1 MRVYRCLDENEFKHI
16 VQGDTENIGSF
27 FAKQKSNTHR
37 YKDKV
42 RYLHF
47 FRNINDFQHIQNIKD
62 STKMYLCEFD
72 IPLKILFTHFGVGY
86 YVASGYDCD
95 YNSIYE
101 FAIPSKLF
109 NSSFLRSYAIDE
121 GRTLNKENALR
132 ILEDNRVNTK
142 KLLKNN
148 EKQM

>member
-1 MRVYRCLDENEFKHI
+1 MRVYRYLDENEFKHI

-27 FAKQKSNTHR
+27 FANQSANTHR
-37 YKDKV
+37 YKENV

-47 FRNINDFQHIQNIKD
+47 FKNLNDFQYIQNLKE

-72 IPLKILFTHFGVGY
+72 IPLKILFTHFGIGY
-86 YVASGYDCD
+86 YVPSGYDCD

-121 GRTLNKENALR
+121 GRKLNKEKILST
-132 ILEDNRVNTK
+132 LEDNRVKTK
-142 KLLKNN
+142 KLLEHN